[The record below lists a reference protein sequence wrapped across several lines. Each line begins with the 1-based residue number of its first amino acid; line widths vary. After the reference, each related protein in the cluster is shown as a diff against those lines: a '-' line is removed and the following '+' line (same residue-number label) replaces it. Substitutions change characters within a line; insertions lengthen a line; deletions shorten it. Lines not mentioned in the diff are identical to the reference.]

1 MINTIV
7 FILIKGGDMRLTR
20 AGEYAVR
27 CVLFLA
33 ANHTGKIINR
43 KLIAGEMDIPDQ
55 FLSKIATQLA
65 RAGILEII
73 QGARGGLRLIR
84 QPDKVTLLE
93 VVEAVIGEI
102 YLNDCIMEHGSCK
115 RKPVCSV
122 HLVWDKARTQLR
134 ETLREVSFADL
145 IQRNNCLISNIKGKE
160 KSRRQA

>member
-1 MINTIV
+1 
-7 FILIKGGDMRLTR
+7 MRLTR

-33 ANHTGKIINR
+33 TNHTGEIVNR

-55 FLSKIATQLA
+55 FLSKIAAQLA
-65 RAGILEII
+65 RAGILEIV

-84 QPDKVTLLE
+84 TPDKVTLLE

-115 RKPVCSV
+115 RKTACSV
-122 HLVWDKARTQLR
+122 HIVWDRARTQLR

-145 IQRNNCLISNIKGKE
+145 IQQNACLITE
-160 KSRRQA
+160 KQKATKNDKNLTEQDYL